1 MALSHAAN
9 TSRITYARIHHRG
22 VTTIDYTAGI
32 VDDIADLA
40 REATGPVALDVLHCA
55 YEAVRTGYYPILT
68 GQPQAYAHIP
78 HALHL
83 EPL

>member
-1 MALSHAAN
+1 MALSYAAN

-22 VTTIDYTAGI
+22 VTTIDSTAGI

-40 REATGPVALDVLHCA
+40 REATGPVALDVLHCT

-68 GQPQAYAHIP
+68 GLIRGCQP
-78 HALHL
+78 
-83 EPL
+83 